1 MTSFLYRLGQ
11 RCARH
16 PFRVLAAW
24 LVVAVAATM
33 ANGSVGGPTSDEFTI
48 PGSESQAAFDL
59 LEERFP
65 EETGAGSRIV
75 FHTEDGT
82 LTDPAFQAAVDAS
95 LVELASAPHVIEVT
109 NPYDPRGPTL
119 SPDGAIGFADVSYDT
134 DDLEMADFEAAE
146 AAVATAR
153 AAGVNVDYS
162 GGLVWAGA
170 EQETGSEMIG
180 IGIAIIVLLV
190 AFGSVI
196 AMGIPVGTA
205 IFGVLIGMSLLGV
218 LAGQTDVPEVSPMIA
233 TMIGLGVGLD
243 YPLFVVTRHR
253 ELLHEGFTVHDAAA
267 KANAT
272 AGQAVLFAG
281 VTVVIAICGLQVSGI
296 PAVATMGY
304 SAAIVVAVAMLLAVS
319 LLPALLGL
327 VGTKIDKLRLPR
339 LRRRSTATAGR
350 RPAGAA
356 SGRWANHVAERPW
369 RYTLGSLAI
378 LVVLAAPVTQLRVAF
393 PDDSNAATS
402 STERR
407 SYDLL
412 SEGFGAGFNSS
423 VVIAVDLTGSE
434 RDEAVLAS
442 IHDALEA
449 DRGIVSVD
457 PPAVNAGGD
466 TAVVS
471 ATPSSAPQ
479 DADTD
484 RTVDRLRAVIPAAVA
499 GSGAEAYVTGDA
511 AAMADVSAK
520 LTTRLP
526 YFIGAVVLMS
536 FVLLVLVFR
545 SILVPAKAALMN
557 LLSIGASY
565 GVIVAVLQWGW
576 GSSLLG
582 VHDSIPVSP
591 FVPMIMFAILFGLSM
606 DYEVFLLS
614 RIREQFLRHGDS
626 KRSVVEGLTST
637 ARVITSSALIM
648 ISVFGAFMLSPDL
661 TLKTFGLGLTTAIII
676 DATLVRMVLVP
687 ATMSLLGS
695 ANWWLPKWLDKRLPR
710 FDFEGH
716 DQETPGAPESIDPP
730 EVIEPERELVE
741 RLILPQAL
749 VATDRVP
756 SWGPARARL
765 RLGSSA
771 RRGHA
776 GPRRSGPSRWRRR
789 ARTRPSHPRPT
800 APRRQGLTAQPVEL
814 GLIPV
819 LVGGLD
825 VEQTVGD
832 HREGVL
838 LVAGHEIDVGPQP
851 EPEVAEHLHPGA
863 VHERGHL
870 VHLRRAG
877 LSITEGSDRPPVGRP
892 HHRDEHAVARGDGL
906 GDAGLAALPGRARR
920 AGSASP

>member
-1 MTSFLYRLGQ
+1 MTSFLYRFG
-11 RCARH
+11 RACARH
-16 PFRVLAAW
+16 PFRVLGVW
-24 LVVAVAATM
+24 LLVAVAANL
-33 ANGSVGGPTSDEFTI
+33 ANGAIGGPTSDKFTI

-65 EETGAGSRIV
+65 EENTAGSRIV

-82 LTDPAFQAAVDAS
+82 LTDPAHQAAIETT
-95 LVELASAPHVIEVT
+95 LTELAEAPHVTAVS
-109 NPYDPRGPTL
+109 NPFDARGPTL
-119 SPDGAIGFADVSYDT
+119 SPDGTIGFADLSYDT
-134 DDLEMADFEAAE
+134 DDLDLADFEAAE

-153 AAGVNVDYS
+153 DAGLDVEHS
-162 GGLVWAGA
+162 GALVWAGA
-170 EQETGSEMIG
+170 QQEAGSEMLG

-218 LAGQTDVPEVSPMIA
+218 LAGMTDVPEVSPMIA

-243 YPLFVVTRHR
+243 YALFVVTRHR
-253 ELLHEGFTVHDAAA
+253 ELLHEGYSVHDAAA

-327 VGTKIDKLRLPR
+327 AGTKIDKLRLPR
-339 LRRRSTATAGR
+339 LRRRSSAKANR
-350 RPAGAA
+350 AQEHAA
-356 SGRWANHVAERPW
+356 SSRWAAHVAERPW
-369 RYTLGSLAI
+369 RYAIGSLLL

-393 PDDSNAATS
+393 PDDSNAAPE
-402 STERR
+402 STERQ
-407 SYDLL
+407 SYDHLT
-412 SEGFGAGFNSS
+412 EGFGAGFNSS
-423 VVIAVDLTGSE
+423 VAIAVDLTGSDQ
-434 RDEAVLAS
+434 DEATLAA
-442 IHDALEA
+442 IQDTLAA
-449 DRGIVSVD
+449 DPGIASVD
-457 PPAVNAGGD
+457 PAAVNASGD
-466 TAVVS
+466 TAVIS
-471 ATPSSAPQ
+471 ATPTSAPQ
-479 DADTD
+479 DAATD
-484 RTVDRLRAVIPAAVA
+484 QMVDRLRDSIPAAVE

-511 AAMADVSAK
+511 AAMNDVSQK
-520 LTTRLP
+520 LTSRLP
-526 YFIGAVVLMS
+526 WFIGAVVLMS

-576 GSSLLG
+576 GSGLLG

-614 RIREQFLRHGDS
+614 RIREQFLHHGDS

-695 ANWWLPKWLDKRLPR
+695 ANWWLPSWLDKRLPT
-710 FDFEGH
+710 FDFEGGDH
-716 DQETPGAPESIDPP
+716 EAPATVEAIERPELDQPEPEDAPDE
-730 EVIEPERELVE
+730 ERELV
-741 RLILPQAL
+741 
-749 VATDRVP
+749 
-756 SWGPARARL
+756 
-765 RLGSSA
+765 
-771 RRGHA
+771 HA
-776 GPRRSGPSRWRRR
+776 
-789 ARTRPSHPRPT
+789 
-800 APRRQGLTAQPVEL
+800 
-814 GLIPV
+814 
-819 LVGGLD
+819 
-825 VEQTVGD
+825 
-832 HREGVL
+832 
-838 LVAGHEIDVGPQP
+838 
-851 EPEVAEHLHPGA
+851 
-863 VHERGHL
+863 
-870 VHLRRAG
+870 
-877 LSITEGSDRPPVGRP
+877 
-892 HHRDEHAVARGDGL
+892 
-906 GDAGLAALPGRARR
+906 
-920 AGSASP
+920 